1 MTKNQKDNNDKI
13 SDEMMISDEIYMTSG
28 VHIGTRQKTADMK
41 DYIYK
46 VRNDGLYIIDINKT
60 DKKINIASKFI
71 SKFDPKNLSSLYLFI
86 LFRILVD
93 QFGFFVSKFISKFD
107 PENIL
112 VVSVRQYGQ
121 KPIRKLSEYT
131 GIKVLDGRFRPG
143 TLTNPSAKGFIEP
156 ELLIVTDPLAD
167 SQALNE
173 ARNIGIPVVGLCD
186 TNNELKYLDIVIPT
200 NNKGRRALA
209 LVYWLLARAIL
220 KEKGKIKSY
229 ENFKPTVED
238 FEAEI

>member
-1 MTKNQKDNNDKI
+1 MTKDQPEDTQKNNQD
-13 SDEMMISDEIYMTSG
+13 MMISDEIYMTSG

-60 DKKINIASKFI
+60 DKKINIAAKFI
-71 SKFDPKNLSSLYLFI
+71 SKFN
-86 LFRILVD
+86 
-93 QFGFFVSKFISKFD
+93 

-186 TNNELKYLDIVIPT
+186 TNNELKYIDIVIPT

-209 LVYWLLARAIL
+209 LVYWLLSRAIL
-220 KEKGKIKSY
+220 NEQGKIKTM
-229 ENFKPTVED
+229 EAFKPTVED